1 MAPQATSAT
10 SSSSPRSG
18 RPTGTGRGIGI
29 RTAAGACE
37 RSHGQ
42 LHVYDGE
49 GKGKSQAALGV
60 VLRTI
65 GLGICEQKRT
75 RVLLLRFLKGP
86 GRSYDEDAA
95 IEALQQGFPHLID
108 QVRTGRGD
116 YFTAEEATRFDRQ
129 EAQRGWDI
137 AKGAIASELYS
148 VVVLDELNP
157 VLDLGLLD
165 VEEVVR
171 SLAAKPEGMEVI
183 VTGRGAPRQLVQIAD
198 LHSEMRA
205 HRRQDA
211 GLSGL
216 DAGEDAEAAALGL
229 DGIEIY
235 TGEGKG
241 KSTSALGKALQA
253 IGRGISQDKSH
264 RVLILQWLK
273 GGNGYTED
281 AAIAALRESYPH
293 LVDHLR
299 SGRDAIVWRGQQQP
313 IDYVEAERAWEIARA
328 AIASGLYKTVILDEL
343 NPTVDLELLPVE
355 PIVQTLLRKPAETE
369 VIITGRCKH
378 PPAYFDL
385 ASVHSEMVCHKHYA
399 ERGVDLKR
407 GVDY

>member
-1 MAPQATSAT
+1 MPSKPEASK
-10 SSSSPRSG
+10 G
-18 RPTGTGRGIGI
+18 HGRGIGI
-29 RTAAGACE
+29 VTAADSRE

-42 LHVYDGE
+42 LHIYDGE

-65 GLGICEQKRT
+65 GLGICEQRRT

-86 GRSYDEDAA
+86 GRAYDEDSA

-108 QVRTGRGD
+108 QVRTGRAD
-116 YFTAEEATRFDRQ
+116 FFSAREATKFDVL

-137 AKGAIASELYS
+137 AKGAIASALYS

-157 VLDLGLLD
+157 VLDLGLLSID
-165 VEEVVR
+165 EVVR
-171 SLAAKPEGMEVI
+171 TLKGRPDGMEII
-183 VTGRGAPRQLVQIAD
+183 VTGRAAPISLIREAD

-205 HRRQDA
+205 HRC
-211 GLSGL
+211 L
-216 DAGEDAEAAALGL
+216 DPELKDWTNTKSIG
-229 DGIEIY
+229 GIEIY

-273 GGNGYTED
+273 GGSGYTED

-299 SGRDAIVWRGQQQP
+299 SGRDAIVWRGQQEP

-343 NPTVDLELLPVE
+343 NPSVDLELLPVE

-378 PPAYFDL
+378 TPAYFDL

-399 ERGVDLKR
+399 EQGVDLKR

>member
-10 SSSSPRSG
+10 SSPRSG

-29 RTAAGACE
+29 RTAAGSSE

-108 QVRTGRGD
+108 QVRTGRGEF
-116 YFTAEEATRFDRQ
+116 FTAEEATRFDRQ

-171 SLAAKPEGMEVI
+171 SLAAKPDGMEVI
-183 VTGRGAPRQLVQIAD
+183 VTGRGAPRSLVQIAD

-205 HRRQDA
+205 HRRHDA
-211 GLSGL
+211 PLEGLE
-216 DAGEDAEAAALGL
+216 AGEDAEAAALGL

-399 ERGVDLKR
+399 ERGIDLKR

>member
-1 MAPQATSAT
+1 MSPSSTRTSQQT
-10 SSSSPRSG
+10 SQPIAQR
-18 RPTGTGRGIGI
+18 GTGRGIGI
-29 RTAAGACE
+29 RTAAGSSE

-42 LHVYDGE
+42 LHVYDGD

-65 GLGICEQKRT
+65 GLGICEQKQT

-108 QVRTGRGD
+108 QVRTGRGE
-116 YFTAEEATRFDRQ
+116 YFSADQVTRVDVQ
-129 EAQRGWDI
+129 EAQRGWTI
-137 AKGAIASELYS
+137 ACGALASELYS

-165 VEEVVR
+165 TEEVVR
-171 SLAAKPEGMEVI
+171 TLAAKPPGMEVI
-183 VTGRGAPRQLVQIAD
+183 VTGRGAPRALVQIAD

-205 HRRQDA
+205 HRRADA
-211 GLSGL
+211 ASEPGP
-216 DAGEDAEAAALGL
+216 DGELVAAGL

-273 GGNGYTED
+273 GGSGYTED

-328 AIASGLYKTVILDEL
+328 AIASGLYKTVILDEI

-369 VIITGRCKH
+369 VILTGRCKN

>member
-1 MAPQATSAT
+1 M
-10 SSSSPRSG
+10 SSSSTGTPQRGSQ
-18 RPTGTGRGIGI
+18 RGTGRGIGI
-29 RTAAGACE
+29 RTAAGSEE
-37 RSHGQ
+37 RVHGQ
-42 LHVYDGE
+42 LHVYDGD

-65 GLGICEQKRT
+65 GLGICEQRRT

-86 GRSYDEDAA
+86 GRAYDEDAA

-108 QVRTGRGD
+108 QVRTGRGE
-116 YFTAEEATRFDRQ
+116 YFGADAITRFDRQ

-137 AKGAIASELYS
+137 AKGAIASDLYS

-165 VEEVVR
+165 SEEVCR
-171 SLAAKPEGMEVI
+171 TLAAKPAGMEVI
-183 VTGRGAPRQLVQIAD
+183 CTGRGAPAQLIQLAD
-198 LHSEMRA
+198 LHSEMRG
-205 HRRQDA
+205 HRRQHPGA
-211 GLSGL
+211 GQEPERE
-216 DAGEDAEAAALGL
+216 GEPSRQGL

-273 GGNGYTED
+273 GGSGYTED

-299 SGRDAIVWRGQQQP
+299 SGRDAIVWRGQQLP

-328 AIASGLYKTVILDEL
+328 AIACGLYKTVILDEI

-355 PIVQTLLRKPAETE
+355 PILQTLLRKPAETE
-369 VIITGRCKH
+369 VILTGRCKNR
-378 PPAYFDL
+378 PAYFDL

>member
-1 MAPQATSAT
+1 MASSTQTPQ
-10 SSSSPRSG
+10 R
-18 RPTGTGRGIGI
+18 GTGRGIGI
-29 RTAAGACE
+29 RTAAGSDE
-37 RSHGQ
+37 RAHGQ
-42 LHVYDGE
+42 LHVYDGD

-65 GLGICEQKRT
+65 GLGICERKRT

-86 GRSYDEDAA
+86 GRAYDEDGA

-116 YFTAEEATRFDRQ
+116 FFTAEEATGFDRQ
-129 EAQRGWDI
+129 EARRGWDI
-137 AKGAIASELYS
+137 AKGAIASDLYS

-165 VEEVVR
+165 TDEVVTA
-171 SLAAKPEGMEVI
+171 LAQRPAGTEVI
-183 VTGRGAPRQLVQIAD
+183 CTGRGAPPALVQLAD

-205 HRRQDA
+205 QGDRRA
-211 GLSGL
+211 G
-216 DAGEDAEAAALGL
+216 AGAGL

-273 GGNGYTED
+273 GGSGYTED

-343 NPTVDLELLPVE
+343 NPTVDLELLPQE
-355 PIVQTLLRKPAETE
+355 PIVQALLRKPAETE
-369 VIITGRCKH
+369 VIITGRCKGR
-378 PPAYFDL
+378 PAYFDL
-385 ASVHSEMVCHKHYA
+385 AAVHSEMVCHKHYA

>member
-1 MAPQATSAT
+1 MVSN
-10 SSSSPRSG
+10 
-18 RPTGTGRGIGI
+18 GIGI
-29 RTAAGACE
+29 TTASESQE

-65 GLGICEQKRT
+65 GLGICEKRQT

-95 IEALQQGFPHLID
+95 IDALQQGFPHLID
-108 QVRTGRGD
+108 QVRTGRGEFFNAEQSTKFD
-116 YFTAEEATRFDRQ
+116 YK

-137 AKGAIASELYS
+137 AKGAIASALYS

-157 VLDLGLLD
+157 VLDLGLLP
-165 VEEVVR
+165 VEEVVKTLISR
-171 SLAAKPEGMEVI
+171 PSGMEII
-183 VTGRGAPRQLVQIAD
+183 VTGRAAPNPLIKAAE
-198 LHSEMRA
+198 LHSEMKA
-205 HRRQDA
+205 HRRPEINKDKIVVENNI
-211 GLSGL
+211 G
-216 DAGEDAEAAALGL
+216 
-229 DGIEIY
+229 GIEIY

-281 AAIAALRESYPH
+281 AAIEALRESYPH

-328 AIASGLYKTVILDEL
+328 AISSGLYKTVILDEL

-355 PIVQTLLRKPAETE
+355 PIVQTLLRKPSETE
-369 VIITGRCKH
+369 VIITGRCKNH
-378 PPAYFDL
+378 PIYFDL

-399 ERGVDLKR
+399 EKGVDLKR

>member
-10 SSSSPRSG
+10 SSPRSG

-29 RTAAGACE
+29 RTAAGGSE

-108 QVRTGRGD
+108 QVRTGRGEF
-116 YFTAEEATRFDRQ
+116 FTAEEATRFDRQ

-165 VEEVVR
+165 VEEVVH
-171 SLAAKPEGMEVI
+171 SLAAKPDGMEVI
-183 VTGRGAPRQLVQIAD
+183 VTGRGAPRSLVQIAD

-205 HRRQDA
+205 HRRHDA
-211 GLSGL
+211 SLEGLEP
-216 DAGEDAEAAALGL
+216 GEDGGAAALGL

-399 ERGVDLKR
+399 ERGIDLKR